1 MNDPKDPA
9 NGDCRPV
16 PCSLVLDAL
25 AWAESNEEF
34 VDRKLESRLRDA
46 GRWASAGENA
56 CEILAGYIRE
66 IQANTKNEGPNP
78 RQKQ

>member
-1 MNDPKDPA
+1 MSANTDPNSKTDFAA

-16 PCSLVLDAL
+16 PCSMVSDAL
-25 AWAESNEEF
+25 AWAESNGDF
-34 VDRKLESRLRDA
+34 VDRKIESRLIDA

-66 IQANTKNEGPNP
+66 IQANT
-78 RQKQ
+78 